1 MLCLALLTCL
11 LTMSTF
17 VHLSEGAFVAYT
29 IGTGIVLAAAGAY
42 LQTSVLAIASLF
54 GPTVLQSLMSGQ
66 ALVAVILSTLQL
78 ISATSSLHTSNAAN
92 AGPADGVAE
101 TKSARLFFG
110 IAALFLFLCGVA
122 NAWMTRLPSFRAVVP
137 IDEGEPWMR
146 RRLSISADIRSPVI
160 GGPHK
165 SASDSKALWDR
176 ILGIAHRNITYEFAI
191 AYVLMV
197 TLVSSYHNSYSEAE
211 VDGYDVSYSLSIPP
225 SRYRLFPPIPRHT
238 HCYSARSISSCS
250 I

>member
-17 VHLSEGAFVAYT
+17 VHLSEGAFVTYT

-42 LQTSVLAIASLF
+42 LQTSVLAMASLF

-66 ALVAVILSTLQL
+66 ALVAVILSTVQL
-78 ISATSSLHTSNAAN
+78 ISATSSLHTSNAD
-92 AGPADGVAE
+92 PADGVAE

-137 IDEGEPWMR
+137 IDGGEPWMR
-146 RRLSISADIRSPVI
+146 RRLSVSADTRSPVI
-160 GGPHK
+160 GGPHN

-176 ILGIAHRNITYEFAI
+176 ILAIAHRNITYEFAI

-197 TLVSSYHNSYSEAE
+197 TLVSSYRDSSRSEAD
-211 VDGYDVSYSLSIPP
+211 VDLCGVPYSLSIPP

-250 I
+250 M